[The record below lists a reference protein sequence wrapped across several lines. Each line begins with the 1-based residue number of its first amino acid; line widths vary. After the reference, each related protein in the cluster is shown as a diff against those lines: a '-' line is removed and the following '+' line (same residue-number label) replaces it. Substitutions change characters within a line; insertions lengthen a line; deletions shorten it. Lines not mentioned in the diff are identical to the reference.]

1 MEQYP
6 SESLRAELSA
16 KIGLSDRQLQMWFC
30 HRRLKERKVQPGSGK
45 RARKEEEQLPVMA
58 PPPVLPPAISHDT
71 LLAAVPVPIRGAH
84 RAASAVPRLG
94 PQRYYEP
101 PMMGPP
107 VPARTPLT
115 DAGLRAIRFV
125 ERQLGEPLRSD
136 GPILGTDFDPLPPG
150 AFGAP
155 LGILLFYFLN
165 CRRLQTGVYRSHL

>member
-16 KIGLSDRQLQMWFC
+16 KIGLTDRQLQMWFC

-45 RARKEEEQLPVMA
+45 RARKEEEQMPVIA
-58 PPPVLPPAISHDT
+58 PPSVLPPTVGHDALIGPGAIPG
-71 LLAAVPVPIRGAH
+71 PVRGAH

-94 PQRYYEP
+94 PQRFYEP

-107 VPARTPLT
+107 VPARTPLS
-115 DAGLRAIRFV
+115 DAGLRAIGFV

-136 GPILGTDFDPLPPG
+136 GPMLGTDFEPLPPG

-155 LGILLFYFLN
+155 LGIILFYF
-165 CRRLQTGVYRSHL
+165 CTVGGFR

>member
-1 MEQYP
+1 MSSAVTVEQYP
-6 SESLRAELSA
+6 SESLRADLSA
-16 KIGLSDRQLQMWFC
+16 KIGLTDRQLQMWFC

-45 RARKEEEQLPVMA
+45 RARKEEEQMPVIA
-58 PPPVLPPAISHDT
+58 PPSVLPPTVSNDAMIVSG
-71 LLAAVPVPIRGAH
+71 AVPRPVRGTH
-84 RAASAVPRLG
+84 RASSAVPRLA

-101 PMMGPP
+101 PIMGPP

-136 GPILGTDFDPLPPG
+136 GPMLGTDFDPLPPG

-155 LGILLFYFLN
+155 IGIILFY
-165 CRRLQTGVYRSHL
+165 C